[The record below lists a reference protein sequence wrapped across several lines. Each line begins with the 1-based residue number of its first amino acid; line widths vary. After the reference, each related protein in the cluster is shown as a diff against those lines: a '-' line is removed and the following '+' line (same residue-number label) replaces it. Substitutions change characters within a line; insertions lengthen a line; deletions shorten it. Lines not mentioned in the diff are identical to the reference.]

1 MLSLSGSLR
10 VFLAVEPVDLRKS
23 FNGLHAVVMN
33 QLGSDPC
40 SGTLFVFT
48 NRRRNRI
55 KTLYWDGTGM
65 WVMIKRLE
73 KGCFTWPQGVSD
85 SNSKKLELA
94 PEALALLLDGVDLKQ
109 GSLKPWYQR

>member
-1 MLSLSGSLR
+1 MFGLSHSIK
-10 VFLAVEPVDLRKS
+10 VFLAVDPVDLRKS
-23 FNGLHAVVMN
+23 FNGLHGVVLDRLKEN
-33 QLGSDPC
+33 PC
-40 SGTLFVFT
+40 SGALFVFT

-65 WVMIKRLE
+65 WVAIKRLE
-73 KGCFTWPQGVSD
+73 QGGFSWPKSASAGE
-85 SNSKKLELA
+85 KLELA

>member
-1 MLSLSGSLR
+1 MFGIANSIR

-23 FNGLHAVVMN
+23 FNGLHGVV
-33 QLGSDPC
+33 QDRLHEDPC
-40 SGTLFVFT
+40 SGALFVFT

-65 WVMIKRLE
+65 WVAIKRLE
-73 KGCFTWPQGVSD
+73 QGCFTWPKGIAE
-85 SNSKKLELA
+85 NEKMELA

>member
-23 FNGLHAVVMN
+23 FNGLHGVV
-33 QLGSDPC
+33 LDRLKEDPC
-40 SGTLFVFT
+40 SGALFVFT
-48 NRRRNRI
+48 NKRCNRI
-55 KTLYWDGTGM
+55 KALYWDGTGM

-73 KGCFTWPQGVSD
+73 QGCFTWPKGVGEHE
-85 SNSKKLELA
+85 KLELA

>member
-1 MLSLSGSLR
+1 MFGLSNSIKVL
-10 VFLAVEPVDLRKS
+10 LAVEPVDLRKS
-23 FNGLHAVVMN
+23 FNGLHGVV
-33 QLGSDPC
+33 LERLKEEPC
-40 SGTLFVFT
+40 SGALFVFT

-65 WVMIKRLE
+65 WVAIKRLE
-73 KGCFTWPQGVSD
+73 QGCFTWPQGVGVRE
-85 SNSKKLELA
+85 KLELS

>member
-1 MLSLSGSLR
+1 MLGLNSSLR

-23 FNGLHAVVMN
+23 FNGLHSIVLDRLKA
-33 QLGSDPC
+33 DPC
-40 SGTLFVFT
+40 SGALFVFT
-48 NRRRNRI
+48 NKRRNRI
-55 KTLYWDGTGM
+55 KTLYFDGTGM

-73 KGCFTWPQGVSD
+73 QGRFTWPKSAD
-85 SNSKKLELA
+85 RDDKLELA

>member
-1 MLSLSGSLR
+1 VLGLSGSLR

-23 FNGLHAVVMN
+23 FNGLHGVV
-33 QLGSDPC
+33 LDRLKEDPC
-40 SGTLFVFT
+40 SGALYVFT

-73 KGCFTWPQGVSD
+73 QGCFTWPTGVGESE
-85 SNSKKLELA
+85 KLALA

>member
-1 MLSLSGSLR
+1 MLSLSGSLQF
-10 VFLAVEPVDLRKS
+10 FLAVELVDLRKS
-23 FNGLHAVVMN
+23 FNGLHGVVLD
-33 QLGSDPC
+33 QLKEDPC

-73 KGCFTWPQGVSD
+73 QGRFTWPKGIDAQE
-85 SNSKKLELA
+85 KLELA
-94 PEALALLLDGVDLKQ
+94 LTALALLLDA
-109 GSLKPWYQR
+109 WI